1 LEFRP
6 PDAARAARCV
16 KEATGAQH
24 MASAAPASLSCWSAT
39 IRRRTPK
46 CATSA
51 WLARNADWS
60 RSVTSCPSPP
70 RRRMRIPLTQQRS
83 HRSFPPRPLSRE
95 RSRAA
100 RVRGFNRPSPH
111 PACGRPL
118 PPRWE
123 R

>member
-46 CATSA
+46 CAKGGRGENP
-51 WLARNADWS
+51 ARAGEVRNQ
-60 RSVTSCPSPP
+60 P
-70 RRRMRIPLTQQRS
+70 RRHS
-83 HRSFPPRPLSRE
+83 D
-95 RSRAA
+95 
-100 RVRGFNRPSPH
+100 
-111 PACGRPL
+111 L
-118 PPRWE
+118 PPA
-123 R
+123 